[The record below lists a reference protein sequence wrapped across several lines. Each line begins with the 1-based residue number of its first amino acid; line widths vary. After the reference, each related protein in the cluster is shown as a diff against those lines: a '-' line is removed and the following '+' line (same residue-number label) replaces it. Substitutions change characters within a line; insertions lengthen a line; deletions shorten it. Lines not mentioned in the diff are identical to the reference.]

1 MMRHNSNNVSFFL
14 CLGLLLFTTACAQ
27 AQKVVNQ
34 PISKESR
41 IMKSSDLSRFFENT
55 TGAIVI
61 YDAKNNRYFRH
72 NEKRCAARY
81 TPASTFKIP
90 NALIAV
96 ETGAVKDA
104 ETVMVWNKVKY
115 PQQDWTSEPFVNWK
129 KDHTLRSAMKY
140 SVIWYLREI
149 ALDIGEERMKT
160 HLAKFAYG
168 NEDISGGLA
177 SKRMF
182 EAFWLNNS
190 LKISADEQIEFLRKF
205 YDGKLSVSKRSTDI
219 LKEILVLEETPNYKL
234 SGKTGGVGNLN
245 GKALGWF
252 VGYVETKDNTYFFA
266 LNMDGENYAA
276 IRDKRISLTKQI
288 LSELGF
294 MKK

>member
-1 MMRHNSNNVSFFL
+1 M
-14 CLGLLLFTTACAQ
+14 
-27 AQKVVNQ
+27 
-34 PISKESR
+34 
-41 IMKSSDLSRFFENT
+41 
-55 TGAIVI
+55 
-61 YDAKNNRYFRH
+61 
-72 NEKRCAARY
+72 RY

-96 ETGAVKDA
+96 ETGAVKNA
-104 ETVMVWNKVKY
+104 ETVMVWDKVKY
-115 PQQDWTSEPFVNWK
+115 PAQDWTSEPFIHWTRN
-129 KDHTLRSAMKY
+129 HTLRSAMRY
-140 SVIWYLREI
+140 SVIWYFREI
-149 ALDIGEERMKT
+149 ALDIGEEKMKT
-160 HLAKFAYG
+160 QLAKFAYG

-205 YDGKLSVSKRSTDI
+205 YEGKLSVSGRSTDI
-219 LKEILVLEETPNYKL
+219 VKQILVLEETPNYKL

-252 VGYVETKDNTYFFA
+252 IGYLETKDNTYFFA
-266 LNMDGENYAA
+266 LNMDGENYMA
-276 IRDKRISLTKQI
+276 IRDKRIDLTKQI
-288 LSELGF
+288 LSELDF

>member
-1 MMRHNSNNVSFFL
+1 MRLDSSKFSFFV
-14 CLGLLLFTTACAQ
+14 CLALLLLTTACAQ

-34 PISKESR
+34 PVNKESR
-41 IMKSSDLSRFFENT
+41 IEKSPDFSRFFGNT
-55 TGAIVI
+55 TGAIVL
-61 YDAKNNRYFRH
+61 YDVKNNRYLRH
-72 NEKRCAARY
+72 NEKRCATRY

-90 NALIAV
+90 NALIAL
-96 ETGAVKDA
+96 ETSAVKDA
-104 ETVMVWNKVKY
+104 ETVMVWDKVKY
-115 PQQDWTSEPFVNWK
+115 PAQNWTEPSFVHWTQN
-129 KDHTLRSAMKY
+129 HTLRSAMKY
-140 SVIWYLREI
+140 SVIWYFREI

-168 NEDISGGLA
+168 NQDISGGLA

-205 YDGKLSVSKRSTDI
+205 YDGKLSVSKRATDI
-219 LKEILVLEETPNYKL
+219 VKQILVLEETPNYKL

-266 LNMDGENYAA
+266 LNIDGENYGA
-276 IRDKRISLTKQI
+276 IRDRRIDLTKQI

>member
-1 MMRHNSNNVSFFL
+1 MRLDSIKFSFFV

-34 PISKESR
+34 SNGKESR
-41 IMKSSDLSRFFENT
+41 TVKSPDLSRFFENT

-61 YDAKNNRYFRH
+61 YDVKNNRYFRY

-96 ETGAVKDA
+96 ETGVVKDA
-104 ETVMVWNKVKY
+104 ETVMVWDKVKY
-115 PQQDWTSEPFVNWK
+115 PEQDWTSEPFVHWK
-129 KDHTLRSAMKY
+129 QNHTLRSAIKY
-140 SVIWYLREI
+140 SVIWYFREI
-149 ALDIGEERMKT
+149 ALGIGEERMKT

-177 SKRMF
+177 SRRMF

-190 LKISADEQIEFLRKF
+190 LKISADEQIEFLQKF
-205 YDGKLSVSKRSTDI
+205 YDGKLPVSKRSTDI
-219 LKEILVLEETPNYKL
+219 VKQILVLEETPNYKL

-252 VGYVETKDNTYFFA
+252 VGYVETEDNTYFFA

-276 IRDKRISLTKQI
+276 IRDKRIDLTKQI

-294 MKK
+294 MRK

>member
-1 MMRHNSNNVSFFL
+1 MRLDSSKFSFFV
-14 CLGLLLFTTACAQ
+14 CLAFLLLTTACAQ
-27 AQKVVNQ
+27 AQKVVVQ
-34 PISKESR
+34 PIDKERR
-41 IMKSSDLSRFFENT
+41 IEKSPDFSRFFQST
-55 TGAIVI
+55 TGAIVL
-61 YDAKNNRYFRH
+61 YDVKNNRYLRH
-72 NEKRCAARY
+72 NEKRCAVRY
-81 TPASTFKIP
+81 TPASTFKVP

-104 ETVMVWNKVKY
+104 ETVMVWDKVKY
-115 PQQDWTSEPFVNWK
+115 PAQDWTSEPFVHWTR
-129 KDHTLRSAMKY
+129 DHTLRWAMKY
-140 SVIWYLREI
+140 SVIWYFREI
-149 ALDIGEERMKT
+149 ARSIGEERMKT

-205 YDGKLSVSKRSTDI
+205 YDEKLSVSKRATSI
-219 LKEILVLEETPNYKL
+219 VKQILVLEETPNYKL

-245 GKALGWF
+245 GTALGWF
-252 VGYVETKDNTYFFA
+252 IGYVETKDNTYFFA
-266 LNMDGENYAA
+266 LNIDGENYAA
-276 IRDKRISLTKQI
+276 IRDRRIDLTKQI
-288 LSELGF
+288 LNELGF